1 MSFNIQFVTGDT
13 EKTLRSILNAIH
25 SLYPND
31 RTKNIIVGGIR
42 ASFSH
47 EDSVLKLIVKD
58 RWVAVVQKHQ
68 AMVTGNHDF
77 FNEDIAAIKQKL
89 IRK

>member
-1 MSFNIQFVTGDT
+1 MAFNVEFVTGDN
-13 EKTLRSILNAIH
+13 EKTLRSIVTAIH

-31 RTKNIIVGGIR
+31 RTKNIVLGGIR

-58 RWVAVVQKHQ
+58 RWIAVIQKHQ
-68 AMVTGNHDF
+68 AIVTGNHDF

>member
-1 MSFNIQFVTGDT
+1 MSFNVEFVTGDN

-31 RTKNIIVGGIR
+31 TTKKIVLGGIP
-42 ASFSH
+42 ASFSRD
-47 EDSVLKLIVKD
+47 DSILKLMVKD
-58 RWVAVVQKHQ
+58 RWIAVVQKHQ

-77 FNEDIAAIKQKL
+77 FNEDIATIKQKL
-89 IRK
+89 LRK